1 MDFMFRSLILVPV
14 FLTGCSAVDKT
25 IDYFTTSG
33 DASEIE
39 TAAAKNIAAA
49 AQSDNPESTAKRNLV
64 AGVTNKIA
72 DETAAMIDRNLGNSR
87 TSISVTGLDKG
98 EGSAEIKNVTG
109 LTMGSN
115 DQRQTFFQGGLKRDD
130 DRTTVNLGIGQR
142 YLSDDETSYT
152 GVNAFIDYDADY
164 GHQRASI
171 GAEFKTSV
179 FEMSANSYRAISDW
193 EAGKNGVR
201 ERALDGY
208 DIEIGGQLP
217 YMPGS
222 KLYLKKW
229 QWDLPDTSNDVKGYT
244 YSLAFN
250 HVNES
255 GFGIEVGRKDFD
267 GLQTDENFL
276 QVTYNITMGGGPS
289 SDSGSFF
296 SDRMF
301 ESTSMRM
308 RLLDDV
314 RRNNAIVVQAEFT
327 AAVGGV

>member
-130 DRTTVNLGIGQR
+130 DRTNVNLGIGQR
-142 YLSDDETSYT
+142 YLSD
-152 GVNAFIDYDADY
+152 N
-164 GHQRASI
+164 R
-171 GAEFKTSV
+171 
-179 FEMSANSYRAISDW
+179 
-193 EAGKNGVR
+193 
-201 ERALDGY
+201 
-208 DIEIGGQLP
+208 
-217 YMPGS
+217 
-222 KLYLKKW
+222 
-229 QWDLPDTSNDVKGYT
+229 
-244 YSLAFN
+244 
-250 HVNES
+250 S
-255 GFGIEVGRKDFD
+255 GFFNCWPIALIAPRA
-267 GLQTDENFL
+267 GLLRISRITTVMVRITVSMAIMPRTGSDISGGKA
-276 QVTYNITMGGGPS
+276 NIVMG
-289 SDSGSFF
+289 
-296 SDRMF
+296 
-301 ESTSMRM
+301 
-308 RLLDDV
+308 
-314 RRNNAIVVQAEFT
+314 
-327 AAVGGV
+327 